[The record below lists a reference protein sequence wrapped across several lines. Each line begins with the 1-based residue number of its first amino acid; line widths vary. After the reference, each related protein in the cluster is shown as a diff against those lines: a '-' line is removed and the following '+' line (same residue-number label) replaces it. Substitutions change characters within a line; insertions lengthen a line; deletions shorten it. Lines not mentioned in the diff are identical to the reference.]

1 MANRSRQL
9 QTKHL
14 SRRSVSIVALAGG
27 ILLWLSS
34 PPPPVEP
41 TAVLP
46 VVLAPPP
53 SHTDSTAIARVL
65 THAGGTLSA
74 PERERIA
81 RAIVRYSAK
90 YGLDTELVTA
100 VMLVESRGLPS
111 ARSEKGAMGLMQVMP
126 AMLEP
131 LGLAG
136 NFTTVESN
144 VEAGCLILAD
154 NIRRMGEGDGILA
167 YFWGPHIR
175 GGAYLERVQAARAE
189 VRRILRSS

>member
-1 MANRSRQL
+1 MSIRTR
-9 QTKHL
+9 TPL
-14 SRRSVSIVALAGG
+14 SRVQILVTAGIGWVLVSLGAPAQVESRVATPAAAQSAVA
-27 ILLWLSS
+27 SS
-34 PPPPVEP
+34 
-41 TAVLP
+41 A
-46 VVLAPPP
+46 
-53 SHTDSTAIARVL
+53 TDSTAISRVL
-65 THAGGTLSA
+65 SRAGGTLSE

-81 RAIVRYSAK
+81 RAVIRYSTK
-90 YGLDTELVTA
+90 YGLDPELVTA

-111 ARSEKGAMGLMQVMP
+111 ARSPKGAMGLMQVMP

-167 YFWGPHIR
+167 YFWGPQIR
-175 GGAYLERVQAARAE
+175 GDAYLLRVRAARDE

>member
-1 MANRSRQL
+1 MSNRCPQL
-9 QTKHL
+9 PKKL
-14 SRRSVSIVALAGG
+14 SRRSVSIIGLAAGA
-27 ILLWLSS
+27 LLWLSS
-34 PPPPVEP
+34 PPPPAEP
-41 TAVLP
+41 AAAPP
-46 VVLAPPP
+46 VVAEAPA
-53 SHTDSTAIARVL
+53 SLTDSTAIARVL
-65 THAGGTLSA
+65 THAGGRISA

-81 RAIVRYSAK
+81 RAVVRYSAK
-90 YGLDTELVTA
+90 YGLDSELVTA

-131 LGLAG
+131 LGLVG

-154 NIRRMGEGDGILA
+154 NIRRMGEADGILA

-175 GGAYLERVQAARAE
+175 GDAYLERVQAARAE